1 MAKFN
6 VKLNTF
12 NDVKVFCDKVCKVK
26 GPVDLSHGRY
36 CIDAKSIQGI
46 YALGLSNVLVAEC
59 RDEDAA
65 TLAEAIKDWRVD

>member
-12 NDVKVFCDKVCKVK
+12 TDVKAFCDNVCKVA
-26 GPVDLSHGRY
+26 GPVDLSHGKY
-36 CIDAKSIQGI
+36 CIDAKSIMGI
-46 YALGLSNVLVAEC
+46 YALDLSNVLVVEC

-65 TLAEAIKDWRVD
+65 ILAEAIKDWRVD